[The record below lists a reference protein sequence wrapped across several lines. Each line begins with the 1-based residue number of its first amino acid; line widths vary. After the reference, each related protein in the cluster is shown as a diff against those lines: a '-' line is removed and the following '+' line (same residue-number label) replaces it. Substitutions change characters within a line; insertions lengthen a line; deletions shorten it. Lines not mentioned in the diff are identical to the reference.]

1 MRFADICHTDST
13 ALESGVEVKTL
24 FDCSFAASCQYVLDL
39 DLDMTVTM
47 LMLVRMS
54 SIMSNNSVTLEKTV
68 ICLVQIRFVHS
79 LIQQSNNITMR
90 SMLSGM
96 LPCLLC

>member
-39 DLDMTVTM
+39 DLDIDSDNVDAR
-47 LMLVRMS
+47 LYVFYY
-54 SIMSNNSVTLEKTV
+54 V
-68 ICLVQIRFVHS
+68 
-79 LIQQSNNITMR
+79 
-90 SMLSGM
+90 
-96 LPCLLC
+96 